1 MQMHEQVGSSA
12 ALPPPEHL
20 RTTRAR
26 SRRVSDACTCAQCRP
41 AHVLHALRR
50 GSVWS
55 GRAGLRTCCRFLS
68 STRTSSPRCPVLGAP
83 CGARA
88 KQQRG
93 HVRGASLPRR
103 SDRLGRYYYEGFKG
117 RGRAPFRARRTST
130 GCSRASAVAADDPV
144 GPLQRARAREMKQAD
159 RPDAFQLRSAR

>member
-1 MQMHEQVGSSA
+1 MNDKLRKPESARTRKSQAVQWAWACGEGWDGRTCKSMQMHEQVGSSA

-93 HVRGASLPRR
+93 HVRGASLPSV
-103 SDRLGRYYYEGFKG
+103 SDTFCRYEGFY
-117 RGRAPFRARRTST
+117 T
-130 GCSRASAVAADDPV
+130 GVLTV
-144 GPLQRARAREMKQAD
+144 V
-159 RPDAFQLRSAR
+159 